1 MIKGFCF
8 CFSLMTQREQ
18 SFPIF
23 SSNGDRCIHVVE
35 FISLS
40 FYGVS
45 VWCHGWRR
53 VPCSE
58 VIIFLVLL

>member
-1 MIKGFCF
+1 
-8 CFSLMTQREQ
+8 MTQREQ

-23 SSNGDRCIHVVE
+23 SSSGDGCIHVVR

-45 VWCHGWRR
+45 VVSRLEKGSLFRGYNFSSTF
-53 VPCSE
+53 VVS
-58 VIIFLVLL
+58 LKKKGL